1 MSAWVGQNSAALAL
15 REEMTS
21 VEEAM
26 SSGEATTR
34 RSDKQRE
41 SEPIEN
47 RDRSGRLRRWFLG
60 ALVAAVAL
68 ALWPAAAR
76 AGNYQVLECFPQ
88 YGAYGAPD
96 AQPVGDIDGVSIQ
109 FGVGCQA
116 QSDFGLHGIILRA
129 ASGSGPRWA
138 GVYIRPPAGT
148 YFHNVSYLEFMGPT
162 DSFGGPARFSLAQ
175 YIFDS
180 SGGVAWSHGQPAYP
194 NFRNEWISRGGVNAS
209 AAGMEVACGQPTCF
223 HEEGN
228 WIDYNAMADFNLEV
242 ADPVTPTLQL
252 GGSILNGAVAHGS
265 PSLAINAADV
275 GGGVRTVTVE
285 VNGERAATPP
295 TDCPGIA
302 PQGWGTRV
310 RPCGNFAQ
318 SIALD
323 TAKTPWRDGGNTLRV
338 CAADLGTVTSPNT
351 TCEQRV
357 VAVDNSCADSTG
369 ASGAAEQISA
379 GLENPASGRLVRT
392 RMVRSTDGVAVK
404 GQLTAP
410 RGGPVRGASVCIY
423 ETVDEPAGIQQL
435 VQVARSR
442 SDGSFGA
449 QLPPGPSRVLQ
460 AAYRFNDRQIQ
471 TPTMYVES
479 SVKPALSV
487 SKSELRNGKAV
498 GFTGALPGPYADGRA
513 VALQARVGR
522 KWRTFKALT
531 TGREGSFRGKYR
543 FTQTRGRVLYVF
555 RALVKKQSPY
565 PYSQGAS
572 KKVKVLVRG

>member
-26 SSGEATTR
+26 SSGEETTC
-34 RSDKQRE
+34 RSDVE
-41 SEPIEN
+41 GEMEVIED
-47 RDRSGRLRRWFLG
+47 RVRSGRLRRWLAG
-60 ALVAAVAL
+60 SLLVSLAL
-68 ALWPAAAR
+68 AAWPAAAH
-76 AGNYQVLECFPQ
+76 AGNYQVLECSPK

-96 AQPVGDIDGVSIQ
+96 AQPVGDIDGASIQ
-109 FGVGCQA
+109 YGVDCQTDT
-116 QSDFGLHGIILRA
+116 QYGLHGIILRA

-138 GVYIRPPAGT
+138 GVYVRPPAGT

-180 SGGVAWSHGQPAYP
+180 SGGIAWSHGQPAYP

-209 AAGMEVACGQPTCF
+209 AVGMEVACGQPTCF

-228 WIDYNAMADFNLEV
+228 WIDYSAMADFNLEV
-242 ADPVTPTLQL
+242 VDPVTPTLL
-252 GGSILNGAVAHGS
+252 IGGQVLDGSVAHGS
-265 PSLAINAADV
+265 PTLAINAADV
-275 GGGVRTVTVE
+275 GGGIRTVTVD
-285 VNGERAATPP
+285 VNGERVATPQSN
-295 TDCPGIA
+295 CPGIA
-302 PQGWGTRV
+302 SQGWGTRV

-318 SIALD
+318 TISLD
-323 TAKTPWRDGGNTLRV
+323 TTRTPWRDGANTLRV

-379 GLENPASGRLVRT
+379 GLENPASGRLAGT
-392 RMVRSTDGVAVK
+392 RAVRSTDGVAVK
-404 GQLTAP
+404 GQLTAGG
-410 RGGPVRGASVCIY
+410 GGPVRGASVCIY

-471 TPTMYVES
+471 TPTMYVDS

-487 SKSELRNGKAV
+487 NKTELLNGKSV

-513 VALQARVGR
+513 VAIQARVGR

-531 TGREGSFRGKYR
+531 TERDGSFRGKYR
-543 FTQTRGRVLYVF
+543 FTQTRGLVLYLF
-555 RALVKKQSPY
+555 RALVKKQTPY